1 VRKLIAGL
9 AVAGVVMVGAVGP
22 AAAEP
27 FADAAINQGT
37 NNAHSRV
44 PESNAAG
51 PVKAHE
57 HIPHP
62 EA

>member
-9 AVAGVVMVGAVGP
+9 VVAGAVLVGAVGP
-22 AAAEP
+22 AAAAP

-37 NNAHSRV
+37 NNAHTRV
-44 PESNAAG
+44 PEANPAG